1 MSFEIPKPL
10 QQVSND
16 LGSLGVFLIMRWIVG
31 LKGAILAT
39 VLYVVIDLIRR
50 MVIKEKVTRIFW
62 IISLTTIGFG
72 TVDLMVDDP
81 FLLKFE
87 AVLTNLITAFVFAST
102 VSGTPLALEI
112 ARTWQTAEIPDR
124 ADTRQF
130 FRMMTWVWVG
140 YFVVKASV
148 YLWTAIAFDTTM
160 AMVVRVPLGTGSLI
174 VMILFSMQGKRWFA
188 LMKRYGWLPAS

>member
-1 MSFEIPKPL
+1 MKFEIPKPL

-50 MVIKEKVTRIFW
+50 IVIKEKITRIFW
-62 IISLTTIGFG
+62 IISVTTISFG
-72 TVDLMVDDP
+72 TVDLLVDDP
-81 FLLKFE
+81 FMLKFE
-87 AVLTNLITAFVFAST
+87 AVLTNLITAFVFAAT

-124 ADTRQF
+124 DDTRRF
-130 FRMMTWVWVG
+130 FQIMTWIWVG
-140 YFVVKASV
+140 YFVLKAGL
-148 YLWTAIAFDTTM
+148 YLWAAIAFDTTM
-160 AMVVRVPLGTGSLI
+160 AMVVRVPIGTGSLI
-174 VMILFSMQGKRWFA
+174 LMILFSMQGRRWFG
-188 LMKRYGWLPAS
+188 LMKRFGWLPA

>member
-1 MSFEIPKPL
+1 VKFEIPKPL

-50 MVIKEKVTRIFW
+50 IVIKEKITRIFW
-62 IISLTTIGFG
+62 IISVTTISFG
-72 TVDLMVDDP
+72 TVDLLVDDP
-81 FLLKFE
+81 FMLKFE
-87 AVLTNLITAFVFAST
+87 AVLTNLITAFVFAAT

-124 ADTRQF
+124 DDTRRF
-130 FRMMTWVWVG
+130 FQIMTWIWVG
-140 YFVVKASV
+140 DCVRYHDGDGGAGADWDWQPDPDDLVQHAGAALVWADEALRVVAG
-148 YLWTAIAFDTTM
+148 LT
-160 AMVVRVPLGTGSLI
+160 
-174 VMILFSMQGKRWFA
+174 
-188 LMKRYGWLPAS
+188 